1 MIYSFDYQEA
11 VKLLESNPLYS
22 FVLSAIC
29 ISLLALVLLALTSFI
44 ELVTKQLKR
53 PRIVMKIEHTRTNG
67 FRNSPAGTS
76 WWTVSHNNQQY
87 VVKQDVSASGHP
99 HAYQLVPDYN
109 PTAVPIKVRLQGNS
123 AIVDAAN
130 ANFIDITLAVSLA
143 MFIKEETS
151 KSS

>member
-1 MIYSFDYQEA
+1 MSVIDDLPRAIEIAKTLPFF
-11 VKLLESNPLYS
+11 N
-22 FVLSAIC
+22 FVLYAVCVIALACAALAI
-29 ISLLALVLLALTSFI
+29 ISFI
-44 ELVTKQLKR
+44 EAAVGHFKQLGT
-53 PRIVMKIEHTRTNG
+53 PMKIEHTRTQG
-67 FRNSPAGTS
+67 FDKSPAGTS